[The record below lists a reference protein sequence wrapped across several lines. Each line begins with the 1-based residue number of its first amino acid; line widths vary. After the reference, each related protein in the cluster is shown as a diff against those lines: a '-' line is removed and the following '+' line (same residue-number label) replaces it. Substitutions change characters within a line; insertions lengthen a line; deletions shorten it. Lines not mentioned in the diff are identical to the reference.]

1 MSSEPTRA
9 AALDQ
14 LYGHL
19 QRTVGVLPSESALSL
34 VHPAIPQAR
43 LHRGVTLPYR
53 AGDPGDITEFFDI
66 SYWVVGI
73 APDAVGACF
82 DHVVRSWIEAGW
94 PTRTD
99 RDAPPRAAFTQTPD
113 RFGLSVRETADH
125 YMSLSG
131 STPPFDP
138 GGPMGA
144 PFPESIGHLF

>member
-19 QRTVGVLPSESALSL
+19 QRTLGVLPGKPALSL

-53 AGDPGDITEFFDI
+53 ADDPDDTTEFFDI
-66 SYWVVGI
+66 AYWVVGI

-82 DHVVRSWIEAGW
+82 DRVVRTWIEAGW

-99 RDAPPRAAFTQTPD
+99 RDAPPRSAFTRTPD
-113 RFGLSVRETADH
+113 RFGLSVRESVDA
-125 YMSLSG
+125 YLSLSG
-131 STPPFDP
+131 STPPFVP
-138 GGPMGA
+138 GGPVGD
-144 PFPESIGHLF
+144 PFPESISHPS